1 MPNDIKGFFFSIF
14 SQAYGDFLLNIF
26 AEVRK
31 KKPERGFLCGDSR
44 DICVK
49 FLATM
54 FYEADDAPHWRLLCD
69 GNQTARCLHWADP
82 LTEQLDSTVRYH
94 FFKKKKRRRF
104 PFGNEHAGMPTLCV
118 PERKRAVS
126 HIHEKTG
133 DFIKSPEGAFKG
145 KKKNSRVV
153 IFIICVIAR
162 QQQQLAAARPAYC
175 VYSVCVC
182 DERLLKGSS
191 PSSPFFLRE

>member
-1 MPNDIKGFFFSIF
+1 MV
-14 SQAYGDFLLNIF
+14 Q
-26 AEVRK
+26 
-31 KKPERGFLCGDSR
+31 GDSFSLLGFSC
-44 DICVK
+44 IY

-94 FFKKKKRRRF
+94 FFQKRRF

-145 KKKNSRVV
+145 KKKFSSRD
-153 IFIICVIAR
+153 IYYLCDCPP
-162 QQQQLAAARPAYC
+162 AAAASSSKAGLLCVLC
-175 VYSVCVC
+175 VYATS
-182 DERLLKGSS
+182 G
-191 PSSPFFLRE
+191 F